1 MLRFL
6 SLSWLSILLACNA
19 AAFAPQ
25 QSSTCNPWSSRGEKV
40 LIPLLTWQ
48 RARCHPLR
56 RPKHFVQ
63 ATRSNSSNKKSSSS
77 SDEPNFL
84 LQDFKTASGEILNPY
99 ETLKLKRTATSY
111 EIKQAYYT
119 LSRRYH
125 PDGMRHRDIL
135 PGNCN
140 NLDEVRDTWERIKLS
155 YEILKSPKLR
165 KRYDRHEV
173 LADPGAAMKRAA
185 VDAAVS
191 GIQGVGKSIGQGI
204 WGMGAF
210 AVNHIKKT
218 SQDLQQS
225 RIKELKEVEQQQQK
239 QSQERKAINK
249 NNIAE
254 ISEMGT
260 DSDSQSAS
268 AAPTNIQSQ
277 TTDEQSKPTLINN
290 STATSM
296 SAQNAKN

>member
-1 MLRFL
+1 MLGFL
-6 SLSWLSILLACNA
+6 FFWLSILFACHA
-19 AAFAPQ
+19 AAFVPLQ
-25 QSSTCNPWSSRGEKV
+25 PSTCNPGSSRGEKV

-48 RARCHPLR
+48 RSCSHSLR
-56 RPKHFVQ
+56 RSKHSVQ
-63 ATRSNSSNKKSSSS
+63 ATRSNSNNKKSSSS
-77 SDEPNFL
+77 SDGPNFL

-99 ETLKLKRTATSY
+99 ETLKLKRTATLH

-225 RIKELKEVEQQQQK
+225 RIKELKEVEQQK
-239 QSQERKAINK
+239 RSQVRKAINK
-249 NNIAE
+249 DANIAE
-254 ISEMGT
+254 KSEM
-260 DSDSQSAS
+260 S
-268 AAPTNIQSQ
+268 AAPTDMQSHAI
-277 TTDEQSKPTLINN
+277 DEQSKPTLFNN
-290 STATSM
+290 ATEASM
-296 SAQNAKN
+296 STENAKN